1 MGSTL
6 DALSLQRRF
15 LSDLGSNF
23 DDFGMIF
30 ARFGKLFGIN
40 KNDSGTNRSKNKLWG
55 KSFHRQSLGQIVPKT
70 TSGTNRFQNNHSGA
84 IRYTPYGIHYT
95 PDATNDL
102 WDKSFQKQ
110 ALGQIVP
117 KTYSGT
123 NRSTK
128 QKTIQQILP
137 TMPSQKKGAGRSPRL
152 AARSAVIPSRNVQAC
167 EIMWTK

>member
-55 KSFHRQSLGQIVPKT
+55 KSFHRQS
-70 TSGTNRFQNNHSGA
+70 
-84 IRYTPYGIHYT
+84 
-95 PDATNDL
+95 
-102 WDKSFQKQ
+102 
-110 ALGQIVP
+110 

-123 NRSTK
+123 NRSKKQIWDKSFHKTK
-128 QKTIQQILP
+128 NDP
-137 TMPSQKKGAGRSPRL
+137 TNPPHHALSKKRGRAFSPLGGLIR
-152 AARSAVIPSRNVQAC
+152 RHSVKECPGV
-167 EIMWTK
+167 